1 MLVFV
6 FFYGYGDPRDLQV
19 LTHFSLHDAL
29 PILRLD
35 DLPCE
40 RQSQP
45 EPAIRGSAAIGG
57 GAIEGMADRLAAHAG
72 AVVRNDDPRRMIVAV
87 GVQQHAPALGTAGLG
102 EGAVGALVQMAT
114 GVGQLSFSR
123 PAEAGADRLGLES
136 MARAG
141 YASAEER
148 RVGKEC

>member
-87 GVQQHAPALGTAGLG
+87 GVQQHAPALGRARDRMAQHMLDPLL
-102 EGAVGALVQMAT
+102 EPPPIALHLAP
-114 GVGQLSFSR
+114 R
-123 PAEAGADRLGLES
+123 PIQP
-136 MARAG
+136 ARAVHRAPPG
-141 YASAEER
+141 TR
-148 RVGKEC
+148 GKRTE